1 MTDFVEV
8 FNKNQTCASKFAN
21 VIEHFPHL
29 PGITVFLN
37 RRSPAYTLKDKVF
50 RFACRLN
57 T

>member
-8 FNKNQTCASKFAN
+8 FNKNQACASKFAN

-37 RRSPAYTLKDKVF
+37 RRSPAYTLKDKLF
-50 RFACRLN
+50 
-57 T
+57 